1 MKPKALLILS
11 LLLMLTP
18 SFLYWAGPLRRPAM
32 VDGDQLVMLAC
43 PQCQGSGLQG
53 EQKCGRCRGKKEV
66 QHVQPSQHRPTYLE
80 GQVYA
85 PDGVTTVA
93 EAEVTFSSSAG
104 SWTRKTD
111 PSGRF
116 GADLPPGKYPLE
128 IRSPQGQ
135 LSTVIDITPQV
146 SPSPVDLDPRFPSL
160 KRPYVLQSP

>member
-18 SFLYWAGPLRRPAM
+18 SFLYWLGPLRRPAM

-43 PQCQGSGLQG
+43 PQCSGSGQLEG
-53 EQKCGRCRGKKEV
+53 KKCGRCRGKKEV
-66 QHVQPSQHRPTYLE
+66 QHVKPSVHRPTYFM

-93 EAEVTFSSSAG
+93 EAQVTFSSPAG

-111 PSGRF
+111 EVGRF

-128 IRSPQGQ
+128 IVSAQGK
-135 LSTVIDITPQV
+135 LSTTIEIAPQT
-146 SPSPVDLDPRFPSL
+146 SPSPVDLDPRFPTL
-160 KRPYVLQSP
+160 NQPYVLKSP